1 MDLTHPTDHLEIPN
15 ARERW
20 DALVRLRRTE
30 RAYGVAC
37 HDLDE
42 ALQACVALGLV
53 EAVKHVE
60 QLRKA
65 A

>member
-1 MDLTHPTDHLEIPN
+1 MDQAHRTAYLEIPD
-15 ARERW
+15 AEQRREV
-20 DALVRLRRTE
+20 LLRLRYALMRFGQATAELDQVTE
-30 RAYGVAC
+30 KAR
-37 HDLDE
+37 
-42 ALQACVALGLV
+42 ALGLV